1 MLQLKKS
8 VIRFLFF
15 TISFCC
21 ILFSEKT
28 IAQEI
33 IGSGAWIGVDL
44 KYKLSKKFDLN
55 FCPQLRT
62 ITSPPQFGS
71 LLLEAGLDYDATKNL
86 SASAFYRFDL
96 KPTSFQNRIYVDL
109 SYQHKLTK
117 KFNAE
122 LRIRIQRQFE
132 RNNLPDNYLRPK
144 FSIKYKLNKKISP
157 FISGELFYH
166 VNYKENEFDDF
177 RFQPG
182 INWELKHNMSLK
194 TYYLLDYEF
203 NVYAPGMQ
211 HIAGITLGKDW

>member
-1 MLQLKKS
+1 MRKT
-8 VIRFLFF
+8 VIRYLSIVICYFSLF
-15 TISFCC
+15 IA
-21 ILFSEKT
+21 EKT

-33 IGSGAWIGVDL
+33 IGSGAWIGVDI

-62 ITSPPQFGS
+62 VTTPPQFGS
-71 LLLEAGLDYDATKNL
+71 LLLEAGLDYDVAKNF
-86 SASAFYRFDL
+86 SASAFYRFDI
-96 KPTSFQNRIYVDL
+96 KPASFQNRIYIDL
-109 SYQHKLTK
+109 SYQHKLNK
-117 KFNAE
+117 KFVAE
-122 LRIRIQRQFE
+122 LRLRIQRQFE
-132 RNNLPDNYLRPK
+132 RNSLPDNYLRPK

-166 VNYKENEFDDF
+166 VNYKGNEFDNF

-203 NVYAPGMQ
+203 NVNTPGMQ
-211 HIAGITLGKDW
+211 HIAGITFGKDW